1 MAVVNRQV
9 ARKRRHRRIRRRV
22 VGRPQRPRLAVFRSL
37 KHTYAQVI
45 DDVTGHTLTA
55 ASSRETAIEGATKL
69 ERAADV
75 GARLAERAKEI
86 DITTVVFDRGG
97 HRYHGRVK
105 ALADAVRTGGIVL

>member
-45 DDVTGHTLTA
+45 DDVTGHTLAA

>member
-1 MAVVNRQV
+1 MATVNRQA

-22 VGRPQRPRLAVFRSL
+22 AGRPQRPRLAVFRSL

-45 DDVTGHTLTA
+45 DDSVGHTLAA
-55 ASSRETAIEGATKL
+55 ASTRESTTAGATKV

-75 GARLAERAKEI
+75 GARLAARVKEL

-97 HRYHGRVK
+97 HKYHGRVK
-105 ALADAVRTGGIVL
+105 ALADAVRSGGVAL

>member
-45 DDVTGHTLTA
+45 DDVTGHTLAA

-86 DITTVVFDRGG
+86 DITAVVFDRGG